1 MRYVEKYI
9 RPWVARGDYIIR
21 RMLDIYKHSLS
32 EYVTLI
38 AYGGCFVA

>member
-1 MRYVEKYI
+1 
-9 RPWVARGDYIIR
+9 
-21 RMLDIYKHSLS
+21 MLDIYKHSLS